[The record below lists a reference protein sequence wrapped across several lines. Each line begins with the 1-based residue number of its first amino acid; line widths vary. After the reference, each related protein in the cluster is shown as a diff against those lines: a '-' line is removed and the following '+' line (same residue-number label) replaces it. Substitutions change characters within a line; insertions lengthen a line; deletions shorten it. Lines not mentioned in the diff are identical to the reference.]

1 MTWTQENSLLLLCS
15 RLNLDNDTKQKIKEL
30 NLKNLNWKYLFE
42 RSLAEGLFGLLYK
55 NIKKV
60 QIEMPPLKEFKEL
73 ERMYYQNLAKNMIIL
88 KELESLLG
96 CLNDSQIPIILLR
109 GASFLKT
116 IYNDI
121 GLRYFDDIDIFI
133 RGNHHEKICKILK
146 KNGFSPLPFY
156 PDRYLKDSINLDI
169 HTNLFNISRIRS
181 RAYAIKIKNEE
192 IWKDARSIENHYP
205 NVLSLSPYD
214 NILTLSIHSLK
225 HSYAQL
231 IWFVDMN
238 EIINQTKDNLNWDK
252 LLQRAE
258 LFNLTRPLY
267 YSLLYLKKK
276 MNSPIP
282 DFVFNKN
289 MKWSYLEKRTLN
301 FLLKNEKI
309 ERYGELLFIYGIP
322 KKSHKLK
329 YLFELL
335 FPRPAVLSQVF
346 GFYRLFL
353 IPLLYILR
361 LFQMAFLIPKESLR
375 FLYKVLIP
383 REK

>member
-1 MTWTQENSLLLLCS
+1 MAWTQENNLLLLCS
-15 RLNLDNDTKQKIKEL
+15 QVSLDNDAKQRIKEF
-30 NLKNLNWKYLFE
+30 NLKNLNWEYLLN
-42 RSLAEGLFGLLYK
+42 RSLTEGLFGLLYK
-55 NIKKV
+55 SLKNS
-60 QIEMPPLKEFKEL
+60 QIEIPLQKEFKEL

-88 KELESLLG
+88 KELDSLLKY
-96 CLNDSQIPIILLR
+96 LNNSQIPIILLR

-116 IYNDI
+116 IYSDI

-133 RGNHHEKICKILK
+133 KHDHYEKICEILK
-146 KNGFSPLPFY
+146 KNDFSPLPFY

-169 HTNLFNISRIRS
+169 HTSLFNVSRIKS
-181 RAYAIKIKNEE
+181 RGYAVKINDEE

-214 NILTLSIHSLK
+214 NILTLSLHSLK

-238 EIINQTKDNLNWDK
+238 EIINHNKDNLNWDK

-282 DFVFNKN
+282 DFVLNKN

-346 GFYRLFL
+346 GFYRLSS

-375 FLYKVLIP
+375 FLCKVLIP

>member
-1 MTWTQENSLLLLCS
+1 MAWTQENNLLLLCS
-15 RLNLDNDTKQKIKEL
+15 QVSLDNNAKQRIKEF
-30 NLKNLNWKYLFE
+30 NLKNLNWEYLLN
-42 RSLAEGLFGLLYK
+42 RSLTEGLFGFLYK
-55 NIKKV
+55 SLKNS
-60 QIEMPPLKEFKEL
+60 QIETPPQKEFKEL
-73 ERMYYQNLAKNMIIL
+73 ERMYYQNLAKNMVIL
-88 KELESLLG
+88 KELDSLLKY
-96 CLNDSQIPIILLR
+96 LNESHILIILLR

-116 IYNDI
+116 IYSDI

-133 RGNHHEKICKILK
+133 KHDHYEKIRKILK
-146 KNGFSPLPFY
+146 KNGFSSLPFY
-156 PDRYLKDSINLDI
+156 PDRYLKDSMNIDL

-181 RAYAIKIKNEE
+181 RGYAVKINDEE

-214 NILTLSIHSLK
+214 NILTLSLHSLK

-238 EIINQTKDNLNWDK
+238 EIISQNKDNLNWDK

-335 FPRPAVLSQVF
+335 FPRPVVLSQVF
-346 GFYRLFL
+346 GFYRLSL

-375 FLYKVLIP
+375 FLCKVLIP

>member
-1 MTWTQENSLLLLCS
+1 MAWTQENNLLLLCS
-15 RLNLDNDTKQKIKEL
+15 QVNLDNNAKQRIKEF
-30 NLKNLNWKYLFE
+30 NLKNLNWEYLIN
-42 RSLAEGLFGLLYK
+42 RSLTEGLFGFLYK
-55 NIKKV
+55 SLKNS
-60 QIEMPPLKEFKEL
+60 QIETPPQKEFKEL
-73 ERMYYQNLAKNMIIL
+73 ERMYYQNLAKNMVIL
-88 KELESLLG
+88 KELDSLLKY
-96 CLNDSQIPIILLR
+96 LNESHIPIILLR
-109 GASFLKT
+109 GSTFLKT
-116 IYNDI
+116 IYSDI

-133 RGNHHEKICKILK
+133 KHDHYEKICKILK
-146 KNGFSPLPFY
+146 KNDFFPLPFY

-169 HTNLFNISRIRS
+169 HTSLFNVSRIRS
-181 RAYAIKIKNEE
+181 RGYAVKINDEE

-205 NVLSLSPYD
+205 NVLCLSPYD
-214 NILTLSIHSLK
+214 NILTLSLHSLK

-238 EIINQTKDNLNWDK
+238 EIINQNKDNLNWDK

-346 GFYRLFL
+346 GFYRLSS

-375 FLYKVLIP
+375 FLCKVLIP
-383 REK
+383 RKK